1 MSTLN
6 VTNIKAAD
14 GTTGLS
20 IANST
25 GIVSFGNA
33 VSGNTPC
40 FSATF
45 SSPLNTQSNNV
56 AVKVR
61 FNATT
66 FNQGGGAFDTS
77 NYRYTPG
84 VAGVYMFGATVN
96 MKDSGDNSNYQQQ
109 DVNIRKNGTEVFGNR
124 IQLSASYFQSS
135 AYNTPLTVTGLVQ
148 MDTNDYVE
156 VWASIY
162 GGDFD
167 LRPERSR
174 FYGFKLIGTV

>member
-56 AVKVR
+56 AVKVSK
-61 FNATT
+61 FI
-66 FNQGGGAFDTS
+66 S
-77 NYRYTPG
+77 
-84 VAGVYMFGATVN
+84 
-96 MKDSGDNSNYQQQ
+96 
-109 DVNIRKNGTEVFGNR
+109 
-124 IQLSASYFQSS
+124 
-135 AYNTPLTVTGLVQ
+135 PLTYEKRYLF
-148 MDTNDYVE
+148 
-156 VWASIY
+156 S
-162 GGDFD
+162 
-167 LRPERSR
+167 ERSYKIDNYDSNDPSLK
-174 FYGFKLIGTV
+174 FYEHHSIRGWTTKKNL

>member
-56 AVKVR
+56 AVKV
-61 FNATT
+61 
-66 FNQGGGAFDTS
+66 
-77 NYRYTPG
+77 YLI
-84 VAGVYMFGATVN
+84 N
-96 MKDSGDNSNYQQQ
+96 M
-109 DVNIRKNGTEVFGNR
+109 RTWT
-124 IQLSASYFQSS
+124 L
-135 AYNTPLTVTGLVQ
+135 
-148 MDTNDYVE
+148 
-156 VWASIY
+156 
-162 GGDFD
+162 
-167 LRPERSR
+167 
-174 FYGFKLIGTV
+174 